1 MRAEVGSSTIRLDLL
16 PFLLSLQ
23 SYRRKIRVSWC
34 CFEPCQSK
42 EREKKPPNT
51 PSSHL
56 PPLMCHPVATPGLP
70 QCLAGLW
77 LGTKPLPATS
87 RALGIWSGW
96 HPRAGWGG
104 QVPNPEPRGAKPLH
118 QVHHRGSKTKCG
130 EVLALLQMF
139 FFLLPT
145 PKMEE
150 WDGTGKLESKLLI
163 KAGSKQH
170 LHPPPVLPKYKQ
182 LRDPIEF
189 GVGGREAAIARDAER
204 HIQAQERRWAAAFA
218 QLLSWLFITPK
229 PC

>member
-139 FFLLPT
+139 FFPT
-145 PKMEE
+145 ADSQDGRVG
-150 WDGTGKLESKLLI
+150 WDRQAREQTPDQSWI
-163 KAGSKQH
+163 KTASPSSPGAPQ
-170 LHPPPVLPKYKQ
+170 
-182 LRDPIEF
+182 
-189 GVGGREAAIARDAER
+189 
-204 HIQAQERRWAAAFA
+204 IQAAKGSHRVWGGGEGSSHSQG
-218 QLLSWLFITPK
+218 
-229 PC
+229 C